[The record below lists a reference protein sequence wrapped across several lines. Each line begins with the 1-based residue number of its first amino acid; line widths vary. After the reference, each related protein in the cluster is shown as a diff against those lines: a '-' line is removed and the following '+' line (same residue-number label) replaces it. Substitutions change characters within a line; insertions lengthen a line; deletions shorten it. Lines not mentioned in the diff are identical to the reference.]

1 MRLSGTLAVVAAL
14 AAVPT
19 AGGAAP
25 ATTPMFRALVFT
37 KTTGYRHDSIPAA
50 IAAVE
55 ALGAQNGFAVDQT
68 EDAGAFTDANLAR
81 YRVVVFLLTTGDVL
95 DDDQQSAMQRFV
107 EAGNGWVGVH
117 SAADT
122 EYDWPWYGGLLGAW
136 FDSHPAI
143 QQATLTVADRTHP
156 STAKLP
162 AAWTRTDEWY
172 AFQTNPRPAVHV
184 LLTID
189 ESTYDAAGASMGA
202 DHPLAWW
209 HDYDGGRAFYTA
221 LGHTTESYS
230 EPLFLAHLLGGIEW
244 AAGMPTT
251 PRLAKV
257 ATALRGRRVVVTA
270 THPTC
275 ACDAAVHVRGATI
288 RTPALSATTA
298 VTTPALPRGRWT
310 VAVTLT
316 SRTTGAAAT
325 ARRVVTIR

>member
-1 MRLSGTLAVVAAL
+1 MRLVGTLVAVTAL
-14 AAVPT
+14 F
-19 AGGAAP
+19 AAP
-25 ATTPMFRALVFT
+25 SASGATTSAAPMFRALVFT

-270 THPTC
+270 THPAC
-275 ACDAAVHVRGATI
+275 ACDAAVTVRGATI